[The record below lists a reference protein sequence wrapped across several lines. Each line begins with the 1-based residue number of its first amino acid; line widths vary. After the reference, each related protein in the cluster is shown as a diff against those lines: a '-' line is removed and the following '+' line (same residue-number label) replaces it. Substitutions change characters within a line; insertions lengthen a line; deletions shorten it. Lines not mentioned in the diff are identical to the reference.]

1 MTIGTR
7 TTLIVTND
15 FPPRQGGIQS
25 YVHELARRLSGPVVV
40 YASNHAGAAAFD
52 AAQPFPVV
60 RHRTGLLVPTPAA
73 ARATAALLREY
84 HATAVWFG
92 ASAPLGLLAPSLRR
106 AGAERIVASSHG
118 HETGWAKVPAGRQ
131 ALHRIGTQC
140 DVVTYITEY
149 TRVRIAT
156 AFGPHATL
164 RQLSPGVDVD
174 TFHPGVDGTA
184 IRERHGL
191 IGRPV
196 IVCVSRLVP
205 RKGQDALIRALP
217 AIRREVPE
225 ATLLLVGHGPYEQEL
240 RDLAAAHNVQEVVV
254 FTGGVAFDELAQY
267 YAAGDV
273 FAMPCRTR
281 RGGLDVEGLGMVFL
295 EASAVGLPV
304 VAGDS
309 GGAPEAVQEGTTG
322 FVVDGRDEAM
332 IAERIV
338 TLLGDPELCRRMGVA
353 GRAWVEQ
360 KWSWALLAQ
369 TLDALL
375 HRND

>member
-309 GGAPEAVQEGTTG
+309 GGAPEAVQE
-322 FVVDGRDEAM
+322 
-332 IAERIV
+332 
-338 TLLGDPELCRRMGVA
+338 
-353 GRAWVEQ
+353 
-360 KWSWALLAQ
+360 SWALLAQ